1 MSPLSSSKIKLISS
15 MLIFGTIGIFVK
27 YIPLPSSVIALAR
40 GLIGALFLIIVALVS
55 HKKLSFAN
63 ARKRLLLLFISGA
76 LIGVNWILLFES
88 YNYTTVAVST
98 LCYYMQPTFVIIAS
112 AFLFGE
118 RINLRKGICVIL
130 ALIGMVFVSGITE
143 SGLSSLAELRGVL
156 LGLGA
161 ALVYSTIV
169 LINKKLAGIDAYSK
183 TVIQLFSAAVTIF
196 PYILFTENI
205 TTLKLD
211 VTGAVLLGI
220 VAIVHTGIAY
230 FLYFGSMGSLKAQ
243 TIAIMSYIDPITAI
257 ILSALFLREPI
268 TPAAI
273 VGALLILG
281 AAFVSELP
289 SRKA

>member
-1 MSPLSSSKIKLISS
+1 

-27 YIPLPSSVIALAR
+27 YIPLPSSVIALVR
-40 GLIGALFLIIVALVS
+40 GVIGTLFLVVVALVS
-55 HKKLSFAN
+55 RKKLSFSDT
-63 ARKRLLLLFISGA
+63 RISLLPLFISGA

-98 LCYYMQPTFVIIAS
+98 LCYYMEPTFVIIAS
-112 AFLFGE
+112 AFLFKE
-118 RINLRKGICVIL
+118 RINLRRGICVIL
-130 ALIGMVFVSGITE
+130 ALTGMVLVSGITE
-143 SGLSSLAELRGVL
+143 SGVKSLAELRGVF

-169 LINKKLAGIDAYSK
+169 LINKKLGGIDSYTK
-183 TVIQLFSAAVTIF
+183 TVIQLFSAAITIF
-196 PYILFTENI
+196 PYILLTENI
-205 TTLKLD
+205 TELTLD
-211 VTGAVLLGI
+211 TNGALLLGV

-230 FLYFGSMGSLKAQ
+230 FMYFGAMGNLRAQ
-243 TIAIMSYIDPITAI
+243 TIAIMSYIDPVTAI

-268 TPAAI
+268 TPAAV

>member
-1 MSPLSSSKIKLISS
+1 MSKIELISS

-27 YIPLPSSVIALAR
+27 YIPLPSSVIAFVR
-40 GLIGALFLIIVALVS
+40 GVIGTLFLLVISLVS
-55 HKKLSFAN
+55 RKKLSFSGT
-63 ARKRLLLLFISGA
+63 RGRLVPLFISGA

-98 LCYYMQPTFVIIAS
+98 LCYYMEPTFVIIAS
-112 AFLFGE
+112 AFLFKE
-118 RINLRKGICVIL
+118 RINLRRGICVAL
-130 ALIGMVFVSGITE
+130 ALVGMVFVSGITE
-143 SGLSSLAELRGVL
+143 SGITSISELRGVL

-161 ALVYSTIV
+161 AFVYSSIV
-169 LINKKLAGIDAYSK
+169 LINKKLGGIDSYTK
-183 TVIQLFSAAVTIF
+183 TVIQLFSAAITIF
-196 PYILFTENI
+196 PYILLTQEVTEL
-205 TTLKLD
+205 TLD
-211 VTGAVLLGI
+211 TRGAVLLGI
-220 VAIVHTGIAY
+220 VAVVHTGIAY
-230 FLYFGSMGSLKAQ
+230 FLYFGPMGNLRAQ
-243 TIAIMSYIDPITAI
+243 TIAIMSYIDPVTAI

>member
-1 MSPLSSSKIKLISS
+1 MSPSSASKFKLISS

-27 YIPLPSSVIALAR
+27 YIPLPSSVIALVR
-40 GLIGALFLIIVALVS
+40 GLVGTLFLVIVALIS
-55 HKKLSFAN
+55 RKKLSFSGT
-63 ARKRLLLLFISGA
+63 RGRLLPLFISGA

-118 RINLRKGICVIL
+118 RINLRRGICVIL
-130 ALIGMVFVSGITE
+130 ALVGMVFVSGITK
-143 SGLSSLAELRGVL
+143 SGIPSLAELRGVL

-161 ALVYSTIV
+161 ALVYSSIV
-169 LINKKLAGIDAYSK
+169 LINKKLGGIDSYTK

-205 TTLKLD
+205 TELKLD
-211 VTGAVLLGI
+211 TSGAVLLGI
-220 VAIVHTGIAY
+220 VAVVHTGIAY
-230 FLYFGSMGSLKAQ
+230 FLYFGSMGNLKAQ
-243 TIAIMSYIDPITAI
+243 TIAIMSYIDPVTAI

-268 TPAAI
+268 TPSAI

-289 SRKA
+289 SRKS